1 MSSTAIPLVA
11 DFLPGA
17 TIGWRAGTR
26 VDVELFVGTAHALA
40 RRMPA
45 GGYCINLCE
54 DRLNFTL
61 GLAAALMRRAV
72 NLLPPARARGALRD
86 LEAMYAP
93 ACAFVDQPDAFRG
106 VRQIDLRDWPDR
118 AEGSGNPAIDAD
130 QPAITLF
137 TSGSTGAPRP
147 HSKRWG
153 ALVAGARALRARLPL
168 AAGSAILGTVPPQ
181 HMWGLEATVM
191 LPLQSG
197 CAIASHSPLLPAD
210 VAALLAE
217 MTAPRWLVTVP
228 MHLQACVAMDIRMPA
243 LGGILSAT
251 ARLDARLAQ
260 AVEASTGAPVVEIY
274 GSTETGAVATR
285 RPSLEEG
292 FELLNGLRLDSRAG
306 KCRVLAGHVG
316 DAVALPDK
324 LEALSATRFTLG
336 ARVKDLVKIGG
347 KRASLATLNTEL
359 GRVPGVVDGVFWLPE
374 NDRATQRLA
383 AFVVAPG
390 VARAAI
396 LAALRERIDPAFL
409 PRPMILVDALPRD
422 ALGKLPRESLAE
434 LASRTIGDD
443 ATRTT

>member
-1 MSSTAIPLVA
+1 MSATPIPLVA
-11 DFLPGA
+11 NFSPGA

-26 VDVELFVGTAHALA
+26 MDVERFVGTAHALA

-45 GGYCINLCE
+45 GGYFINLCE

-61 GLAAALMRRAV
+61 GFATALLRRAV
-72 NLLPPARARGALRD
+72 SLLPPARARGALRD
-86 LEAMYAP
+86 VAAMYAP
-93 ACAFVDQPDAFRG
+93 AYAFVDQPDAFRG
-106 VRQIDLRDWPDR
+106 VPHIDLRDWPDP
-118 AEGSGNPAIDAD
+118 AEGNEHPAIDAE

-153 ALVAGARALRARLPL
+153 ALVAGAQALRARLPL
-168 AAGSAILGTVPPQ
+168 ATGSAILGTVPPQ

-197 CAIASHSPLLPAD
+197 CAIASRAPLLPAD

-228 MHLQACVAMDIRMPA
+228 MHIQACVAIDVRMPA

-251 ARLDARLAQ
+251 ARLDAPLAQ
-260 AVEASTGAPVVEIY
+260 AFETSTAAPVFEIY

-285 RPSLEEG
+285 RPSLDDG
-292 FELLNGLRLDSRAG
+292 FELLDGLRLDSRTG
-306 KCRVLAGHVG
+306 KCRVMAGHVG
-316 DAVALPDK
+316 DAVTLPDK
-324 LEALSATRFTLG
+324 LEVLSATRFTLG
-336 ARVKDLVKIGG
+336 ARAKDLVKIGG

-359 GRVPGVVDGVFWLPE
+359 GRVPGVVDGVFWMPE

-390 VARAAI
+390 VSRAAI

-422 ALGKLPRESLAE
+422 ALGKLPRENLAA

-443 ATRTT
+443 ATRAT

>member
-1 MSSTAIPLVA
+1 MNTPPIPLVA
-11 DFLPGA
+11 NFSLGA
-17 TIGWRAGTR
+17 TIGWRAGR
-26 VDVELFVGTAHALA
+26 RIDVERFVGTAHALA
-40 RRMPA
+40 QRMPA

-54 DRLNFTL
+54 DRLNFAL
-61 GLAAALMRRAV
+61 GFATALLRRAV
-72 NLLPPARARGALRD
+72 SLLPPARARGALRD
-86 LEAMYAP
+86 VAAMYAP
-93 ACAFVDQPDAFRG
+93 ACAFVDQPDASHG
-106 VRQIDLRDWPDR
+106 VPQIDLRDWPDP
-118 AEGSGNPAIDAD
+118 AEDSEHPGIDAE

-153 ALVAGARALRARLPL
+153 ALVAGAHALRARLPL
-168 AAGSAILGTVPPQ
+168 ASGSAILGTVPPQ

-197 CAIASHSPLLPAD
+197 CAIASRSPLLPAD

-228 MHLQACVAMDIRMPA
+228 MHIRACVAIDVRMPA
-243 LGGILSAT
+243 LCGILSAT
-251 ARLDARLAQ
+251 ARLDAPLAQ
-260 AVEASTGAPVVEIY
+260 AFEASTAAPVFEIY

-285 RPSLEEG
+285 RPALDDG
-292 FELLNGLRLDSRAG
+292 FELLDGLRLDSRTG
-306 KCRVLAGHVG
+306 KCRVMAGHVG
-316 DAVALPDK
+316 DVVTLPDQ
-324 LEALSATRFTLG
+324 LEVLSATRFTLG
-336 ARVKDLVKIGG
+336 ARAKDLVKIGG

-359 GRVPGVVDGVFWLPE
+359 GRVPGVVDGVFWMPE

-390 VARAAI
+390 VSRAAI

-422 ALGKLPRESLAE
+422 ALGKLPRENLTE

-443 ATRTT
+443 AARAT